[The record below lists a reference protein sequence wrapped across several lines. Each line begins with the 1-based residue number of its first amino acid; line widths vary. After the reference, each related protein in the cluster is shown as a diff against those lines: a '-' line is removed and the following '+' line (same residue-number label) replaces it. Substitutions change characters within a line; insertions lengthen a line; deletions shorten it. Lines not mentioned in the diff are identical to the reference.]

1 VPRGGRRLRVEDL
14 VSAGGIVYQRLQ
26 EGPIV
31 VLVGRQEE
39 GLWGLPK
46 GTPIEGES
54 IEQTARREVREE
66 TGLEV
71 EIERSIGSI
80 EYWFTRMEQGVRF
93 HKIVHHFL
101 MKPTGGAIE
110 KHDHEY
116 DIVEW
121 FPART
126 AVDRLTY
133 RNEADLLRRTLDL
146 LNGDEAHHAPAPV
159 PNEDPTGSDYRS

>member
-1 VPRGGRRLRVEDL
+1 VPRGARRLRVEDL
-14 VSAGGIVYQRLQ
+14 VSAGGIVYQQ
-26 EGPIV
+26 GDDGPRV
-31 VLVGRQEE
+31 VLCGRVED

-71 EIERSIGSI
+71 EIEKPIGSI
-80 EYWFTRMEQGVRF
+80 EYWFTRIEQGVRF

-101 MKPTGGAIE
+101 MKPTGGGFD

-121 FPART
+121 FPASA
-126 AVDRLTY
+126 AVERLTY
-133 RNEADLLRRTLDL
+133 RNEADLLRRALTLL
-146 LNGDEAHHAPAPV
+146 PGSASSLPAGA
-159 PNEDPTGSDYRS
+159 ND

>member
-1 VPRGGRRLRVEDL
+1 MTFVPRAGHRLRVEDL
-14 VSAGGIVYQRLQ
+14 VSAGGIVYQQ
-26 EGPIV
+26 GDGGPRV
-31 VLVGRQEE
+31 VLVGRLGD

-71 EIERSIGSI
+71 EIERSVGSI
-80 EYWFTRMEQGVRF
+80 EYWFTRLEQGTRF

-101 MKPTGGAIE
+101 MRPTGGGLD

-116 DIVEW
+116 DVAEW
-121 FPART
+121 FPARA
-126 AVDRLTY
+126 AVERLTY
-133 RNEADLLRRTLDL
+133 RNEAELLRRVLNL
-146 LNGDEAHHAPAPV
+146 LHGGEQPLPASA
-159 PNEDPTGSDYRS
+159 DD

>member
-1 VPRGGRRLRVEDL
+1 MARTDRRLRLEDL
-14 VSAGGIVYQRLQ
+14 VSAGGIVYKRDE
-26 EGPIV
+26 EGPKV
-31 VLVGRQEE
+31 VLVGRLGD

-71 EIERSIGSI
+71 EIERPIGSI
-80 EYWFTRMEQGVRF
+80 EYWFTRLEQGVRF

-101 MKPTGGAIE
+101 MTPTGGALE

-116 DIVEW
+116 DVAEW

-126 AVDRLTY
+126 AVERLTY
-133 RNEADLLRRTLDL
+133 RNEADLLRRVLGLLRGGETLTASAD
-146 LNGDEAHHAPAPV
+146 D
-159 PNEDPTGSDYRS
+159 

>member
-1 VPRGGRRLRVEDL
+1 
-14 VSAGGIVYQRLQ
+14 VSAGGVVYQQ
-26 EGPIV
+26 GADGPTIV
-31 VLVGRQEE
+31 LCGRREE

-46 GTPIEGES
+46 GTPVEGES

-71 EIERSIGSI
+71 EIEQPIGSI
-80 EYWFTRMEQGVRF
+80 EYWFTRLEQGVRF

-121 FPART
+121 FPAKT
-126 AVDRLTY
+126 AVERLTY
-133 RNEADLLRRTLDL
+133 RNEADLLRRALRL
-146 LNGDEAHHAPAPV
+146 LGGDQRSLPASA
-159 PNEDPTGSDYRS
+159 DD

>member
-1 VPRGGRRLRVEDL
+1 MPRGARHLRVEDL
-14 VSAGGIVYQRLQ
+14 VSAGGVVYEQAAD
-26 EGPIV
+26 GPRV
-31 VLVGRQEE
+31 VLCGRIED

-46 GTPIEGES
+46 GTPVEGES

-71 EIERSIGSI
+71 EIERPIGSI
-80 EYWFTRMEQGVRF
+80 EYWFTRLERGVRF
-93 HKIVHHFL
+93 HKIVYHFL
-101 MKPTGGAIE
+101 MKPIGGAIE

-121 FPART
+121 FPARA

-133 RNEADLLRRTLDL
+133 RNEADLLRRAL
-146 LNGDEAHHAPAPV
+146 LLLPGGTSSLPASA
-159 PNEDPTGSDYRS
+159 DD

>member
-1 VPRGGRRLRVEDL
+1 MPRNGRHLRVEDL
-14 VSAGGIVYQRLQ
+14 VSAGGIVYERR
-26 EGPIV
+26 EDGPLV
-31 VLVGRQEE
+31 VLCGRREE

-71 EIERSIGSI
+71 EIEQSIGSI
-80 EYWFTRMEQGVRF
+80 EYWFTRMELGVRF

-101 MKPTGGAIE
+101 MKPTGGAID

-116 DIVEW
+116 DVVEW

-126 AVDRLTY
+126 AVERLTY
-133 RNEADLLRRTLDL
+133 RNEADLLRRTLRL
-146 LNGDEAHHAPAPV
+146 LRGDSAGGEESAPG
-159 PNEDPTGSDYRS
+159 EPTTPAE